1 MKKSP
6 SATGPLYILHFFSTS
21 EKKLVPAR
29 CIRLIGCSVKDLAS
43 WLSHQAWIWTVFFPM
58 QKWNCYPTIKSLP
71 GLSLCKI
78 VTAQPKQNV
87 LPFSSGGTTQ
97 EARSSSL
104 GPLGLC
110 HTFKFLLENV
120 LKDDRLLKVNFLPRS
135 LTSECPESVRYIQ
148 CGKARLVL
156 LSALHKRTSWGPW

>member
-1 MKKSP
+1 
-6 SATGPLYILHFFSTS
+6 
-21 EKKLVPAR
+21 
-29 CIRLIGCSVKDLAS
+29 
-43 WLSHQAWIWTVFFPM
+43 M
-58 QKWNCYPTIKSLP
+58 QKWNSYPTVQSLL

-78 VTAQPKQNV
+78 ATAQSRQNI
-87 LPFSSGGTTQ
+87 LSFSSAGTVQ

-110 HTFKFLLENV
+110 HTFTFLPVNV
-120 LKDDRLLKVNFLPRS
+120 LRDDWLLKRNLLQRS

-156 LSALHKRTSWGPW
+156 LSALHKGHPRALDNKQCRKNLSSSTWQPVCNLHLKPTSSLSWGHHWSENKTSFKYKRQCVLE